1 MLTEHWPFAKRHLKN
16 SLCVGKALLYRL
28 GHRALPRILLVSLLL
43 ALFMT
48 SSVMQTRTE
57 VVFAADGAAGE
68 SSRDPRWTQYTRDR
82 DMLAANDTRAIW
94 VDEYGLW
101 FGGENG
107 FSHYDGLWSSF
118 TSIAGISGMSG
129 LDGGISVPSQTS
141 SQSTSSA
148 TLSTPASTPSS
159 TLSTTLSPHQASAQ
173 VLGHVQAIARDADL
187 GVLWAGSSGGLLLS
201 WGTEGWVVVA
211 DLKSAIHA
219 LLVHEGEV
227 WVGTD
232 DGLYRYDSVED
243 VSILEDALGRQPVYA
258 LLEEEG
264 NLWAGAADGLWRNRE
279 ARWAQIGV
287 AEANLELGVYALAVS
302 PQGELVVGT
311 PYGIGWQPGRIGQWT
326 WYETYD
332 EADYPALI
340 QTLAFDQT
348 GMLWAGSDGA
358 GAFSLRLEGDSY
370 ANYGYTGDL
379 NLTTRFVRHIAVD
392 RDNSIW
398 FATPAG
404 VFRYQAYR
412 WINDAQGTS
421 DDVRNYINDL
431 LVARDGSL
439 WAVTG
444 GAGVRHKSSAF
455 ASERV
460 FTATDGA
467 MDTGFALAQDGR
479 GVIWVG
485 GEDGLLRYSEEGWD
499 QPIAS
504 DALPSRIVT
513 SLVID
518 NFTMWIG
525 TSAGL
530 AHYTMT
536 TGELMAVKSL
546 GDVSVEAL
554 AMDNLGRIWAGTLGA
569 GIWVRELDGRW
580 RQFRHD
586 SLDANSLPGNN
597 IYTHG
602 LAPDAQNVGGMWAI
616 VNGDELVRWDGQRW
630 QRAARI
636 WPLPSNLLWALFSDP
651 DDGSLWVGS
660 EAGVTRYDGMTWH
673 TFGANDGLQS
683 AVVYAVGRTSE
694 GGYWF
699 GGSTGLTY
707 FLPDQTP
714 PWVKLGPLADERA
727 VNGDG
732 LPVISVGE
740 DVLVHYAAGD
750 LQTAAAQLRVLQ
762 RIAGP
767 KVTTP
772 WVTASDNYVRHHF
785 DEPGI
790 YTFELLAR
798 DESFNYSDV
807 EILRVEVVEPPA
819 MVALPGLGPVEIS
832 VFRTLAA
839 LGTLI
844 VLGSAYM
851 AFVILSNRRRGLQ
864 ALSRGFNPY
873 ISGEPVRRDDMF
885 FGRRALLQRI
895 VDTLHSNS
903 IMIHGERRI
912 GKTSL
917 LLNLMTALREV
928 NDPEYWFVPVYID
941 LEGTPQETFFQLLIE
956 EVLANIETLPNAVIA
971 ITPKLGD
978 LRYYTKLDNQYSD
991 RDFNRDLKKVTDVLE
1006 EYGDHHD
1013 PGKHLRL
1020 ILLMDEMDVMSSFD
1034 RLIQQQLRRIF
1045 MREFAATLGAVV
1057 AGIQI
1062 SKEWDRVESPWFNL
1076 FNDIALTPF
1085 TREQAIEL
1093 LVEPVRGYYQYDP
1106 AAIEFILDHAN
1117 GRPYKVQQYGLEA
1130 VNHMLA
1136 ARRRRV
1142 TLVDVEAAHRRLEL
1156 AERAGKPSGQR
1167 VALQHGLL
1175 NKIQKVVRP
1184 SLQNAEPENGKSTLD
1199 SPKHEGS

>member
-1 MLTEHWPFAKRHLKN
+1 MLTELWPFAKRHLKKG
-16 SLCVGKALLYRL
+16 LTVGKALCACMTRRGLSRVVL
-28 GHRALPRILLVSLLL
+28 ASLKAALVVAFFMPLFGIVSMPVHRVNL
-43 ALFMT
+43 AL
-48 SSVMQTRTE
+48 
-57 VVFAADGAAGE
+57 AADSAAGE
-68 SSRDPRWTQYTRDR
+68 SRRDPRWTQFTHDR

-94 VDEYGLW
+94 VEDDALW

-107 FSHYDGLWSSF
+107 FSRYDGLWKSYPAIVES
-118 TSIAGISGMSG
+118 TIA
-129 LDGGISVPSQTS
+129 DVN
-141 SQSTSSA
+141 
-148 TLSTPASTPSS
+148 PAEVNNRAFAAP
-159 TLSTTLSPHQASAQ
+159 QG
-173 VLGHVQAIARDADL
+173 LGHVQALARDSMEEF
-187 GVLWAGSSGGLLLS
+187 LWAGSSGGLLLN
-201 WGTEGWVVVA
+201 WNGERWAVVT
-211 DLKSAIHA
+211 DFKSAIHA
-219 LLVHEGEV
+219 LLVLDGDV

-232 DGLYRYDSVED
+232 DGLYRYNRVDNTM
-243 VSILEDALGRQPVYA
+243 ILVDALGRQPIFAMTV
-258 LLEEEG
+258 EER
-264 NLWAGAADGLWRNRE
+264 NLWVGTADGLWRKRDG
-279 ARWAQIGV
+279 RWLQLGIG
-287 AEANLELGVYALAVS
+287 EHNLALGVYALATS
-302 PQGELVVGT
+302 PLGELVVGT
-311 PYGIGWQPGRIGQWT
+311 PYGIGWQVGGDGRWS

-332 EADYPALI
+332 EADVPALI
-340 QTLAFDQT
+340 QTLAFDPT

-358 GAFSLRLEGDSY
+358 GAFSLRLDGEGY

-412 WINDAQGTS
+412 WINDEQGTS
-421 DDVRNYINDL
+421 ADVRNYINDL

-444 GAGVRHKSSAF
+444 GAGVRHKTSVQGG
-455 ASERV
+455 EHV
-460 FTATDGA
+460 FTTADGG

-479 GVIWVG
+479 GAIWVG
-485 GEDGLLRYSEEGWD
+485 GLEGLIRYSDGVWESPLALE
-499 QPIAS
+499 S
-504 DALPSRIVT
+504 LPSSVVT

-518 NFTMWIG
+518 DFDLWIG
-525 TSAGL
+525 TTGGL
-530 AHYTMT
+530 AHYSLES
-536 TGELMAVKSL
+536 GELLLVNSL
-546 GDVSVEAL
+546 GNVSVEAL
-554 AMDNLGRIWAGTLGA
+554 ALDNLGRIWAGTHGA

-580 RQFRHD
+580 RQFSHD
-586 SLDANSLPGNN
+586 PLEPSSLPSNDT
-597 IYTHG
+597 YSHS

-616 VNGDELVRWDGQRW
+616 VGGNELVRWDGSRW
-630 QRAARI
+630 QQAARSL
-636 WPLPSNLLWALFSDP
+636 PLPSNLLWALFSDP

-683 AVVYAVGRTSE
+683 AVVYAVARTSE

-714 PWVKLGPLADERA
+714 PWVTLGPLADVPT
-727 VNGDG
+727 VNEQGY
-732 LPVISVGE
+732 PVLSVGE
-740 DVLVHYAAGD
+740 DVLVHFDAGD
-750 LQTAAAQLRVLQ
+750 LQTAPAQLRVLQ
-762 RIAGP
+762 RVAGP
-767 KVTTP
+767 KETTP
-772 WVTASDNYVRHHF
+772 WVNAADNYVRHHF

-798 DESFNYSDV
+798 DESFNYSD
-807 EILRVEVVEPPA
+807 IATLRVEVVEPPA
-819 MVALPGLGPVEIS
+819 MISLPGLGLVELT

-839 LGTLI
+839 LGTLV

-917 LLNLMTALREV
+917 LMNLMTALREV

-941 LEGTPQETFFQLLIE
+941 LEGTPQEGFFQLLIE
-956 EVLANIETLPNAVIA
+956 EVLANIETLQNASLE
-971 ITPKLGD
+971 ITPKVRE
-978 LRYYTKLDNQYSD
+978 LRYYTKLDNSYTD
-991 RDFNRDLKKVTDVLE
+991 RDFNRDLNHITEVLE

-1013 PGKHLRL
+1013 AGKQLRL
-1020 ILLMDEMDVMSSFD
+1020 ILLIDEMDVMGSYD

-1076 FNDIALTPF
+1076 FNDIELTPF
-1085 TREQAIEL
+1085 TRDQGIEL

-1117 GRPYKVQQYGLEA
+1117 GRPYKIQQYGLEA

-1136 ARRRRV
+1136 ARRRRI
-1142 TLVDVEAAHRRLEL
+1142 TLADVEAAHRRLEL

-1167 VALQHGLL
+1167 LIGQRTLL
-1175 NKIQKVVRP
+1175 NRIQNVVRP
-1184 SLQNAEPENGKSTLD
+1184 NSHNAKTENGRSSID
-1199 SPKHEGS
+1199 SPGHEGS